1 MKNRKTLIKL
11 KKFILKIKNLSNT
24 ELLEEYRKSNSD
36 IDYNIESGMS
46 NNIEYDRNFILEEHI
61 LNRMQAGYN
70 KMDLY
75 LKNTGHK
82 APINREPIPTPAPP
96 PKLYPEN

>member
-11 KKFILKIKNLSNT
+11 KRFTLKIKNLSNT

-46 NNIEYDRNFILEEHI
+46 NNIEYDRNSILKDQI
-61 LNRMQAGYN
+61 LKRMAVGLN
-70 KMDLY
+70 GL
-75 LKNTGHK
+75 
-82 APINREPIPTPAPP
+82 
-96 PKLYPEN
+96 